1 MKNSLNQLGKKKI
14 PFLFIID
21 FELKNFYIAPL
32 DKLDNQ
38 IFFSIDGFSN
48 VIPNSHPL
56 HYLIQKKKPSVLP
69 DTKRLLI
76 QLSKK

>member
-1 MKNSLNQLGKKKI
+1 MKNSLNQLGKEKI

-21 FELKNFYIAPL
+21 FDLENFYLAPF

-48 VIPNSHPL
+48 VTPHPF
-56 HYLIQKKKPSVLP
+56 HYLIKKKSH
-69 DTKRLLI
+69 
-76 QLSKK
+76 QF

>member
-21 FELKNFYIAPL
+21 FDLKNFYIAPL

-48 VIPNSHPL
+48 VIPNRHSHPFHL
-56 HYLIQKKKPSVLP
+56 KKKPSVLP
-69 DTKRLLI
+69 DTKRLLT